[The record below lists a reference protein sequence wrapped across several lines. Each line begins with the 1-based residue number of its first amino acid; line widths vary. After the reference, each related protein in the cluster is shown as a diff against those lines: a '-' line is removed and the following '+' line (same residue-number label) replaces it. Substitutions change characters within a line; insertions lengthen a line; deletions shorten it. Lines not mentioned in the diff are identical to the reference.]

1 MEKLGERVGE
11 VASTTAPPATL
22 EADAEA
28 AKPHLAGSDAM
39 AKQSK
44 HQDTAAASSTVLISS
59 TRQRS
64 SNHCNGGTYGPLDH
78 GIYAQTGILHGRD
91 LDLLQTPKSTG
102 RQPAAAKPA
111 AGAPHAAL
119 EHRAGLI
126 NTSAAPATLPDSDSI
141 GMAKVTKRL
150 TLPKFV
156 ASELHHPEAPNAPI
170 RGVPLSYCDAVRSR
184 PPTAR
189 VNAQQHLRRP
199 RAKTRWRPLLL
210 EGKPAPPP
218 GYKTPF
224 AGHCYRCLGRDHKLA
239 ECRDPL
245 RCLTCRGNG
254 HLARDCP
261 LKKPTIR
268 NLPIHSRLTFPK
280 SSIHSRLSFPQPV
293 KPPIHSRLAFP
304 PLPQPSAAAPTCS
317 TNAEMTWY
325 PGMPENRPAAGSA
338 VVLTSAAMVQET
350 TRLRTRAVLLV
361 ARNRPHNIDITIG
374 DVSRVVA
381 GCVRMPPHEM
391 RTMRHRPE
399 DFMIIFDAAH
409 QRTLALRVGNVRVK
423 EVLFNIVPWTEHAH
437 GGDVTWWYHV
447 RMAIENLPSHAW
459 NLDVLK
465 EMLGEVCLFDKIDR
479 ATYRQQASDILYC
492 WAWMWFP
499 DALPRSK
506 TVTFFSNGA
515 GQTPPPLGT
524 SQQPREVA
532 PPPRGKSHNLIIH
545 LDLVEDWSPPR
556 ERTPSSGQS
565 GIPSSVSSGPDEC
578 PRIYNFDDW
587 QPGVLDGLQAR
598 PRPVAC
604 RPPQRSF
611 APSPDDDND
620 DERRQRDPSRGLLQ
634 QGIQAFSLLRRTT
647 GSSNNGPGD
656 RQRTRSPP
664 PSRRW
669 ARDAEDDA
677 GQGRG
682 RQLAR
687 DAHTSPRRR
696 DPMRLE
702 DANWERR
709 RSRSPP
715 AKSAHTDLQDA
726 ALGAIGKGD
735 LGSALFS
742 GTLVAAEEAPPP
754 PPRHPDP
761 MMDWFKETCTG
772 NIWTD
777 ISCSFG
783 NYDPML
789 AEAMAACSMATSR
802 PLSFYPDGSPRE
814 ELHSPVYTPN
824 STNWDKIAELTEE
837 AQALG
842 LGNVIHFGPGVQREE
857 NGRLITTGITEQ
869 AAEELLNARRDTIV
883 SSMFV
888 PCEQPVLATPS
899 AHMQQGKTSG
909 KTKATKTAVGTLRRS
924 TRQKAKISSVPV
936 SKRASHRLIKAFGVA
951 GNNEPIGDEAL
962 QAYVQTFATPL
973 SPEHIEA
980 VRRLT
985 SLDSGPVMAATAQL
999 AAAEGDPAA
1008 KE

>member
-1 MEKLGERVGE
+1 MGALMALWIM
-11 VASTTAPPATL
+11 ASTPKLAFFM
-22 EADAEA
+22 AE
-28 AKPHLAGSDAM
+28 
-39 AKQSK
+39 
-44 HQDTAAASSTVLISS
+44 IW
-59 TRQRS
+59 
-64 SNHCNGGTYGPLDH
+64 
-78 GIYAQTGILHGRD
+78 IYY
-91 LDLLQTPKSTG
+91 QTPKSTG

-141 GMAKVTKRL
+141 GMAK
-150 TLPKFV
+150 
-156 ASELHHPEAPNAPI
+156 
-170 RGVPLSYCDAVRSR
+170 
-184 PPTAR
+184 
-189 VNAQQHLRRP
+189 
-199 RAKTRWRPLLL
+199 
-210 EGKPAPPP
+210 GKPAPPP

-224 AGHCYRCLGRDHKLA
+224 AGRCYRCLGRDHKLA

-325 PGMPENRPAAGSA
+325 PGMPENRPAAGSV

-381 GCVRMPPHEM
+381 GCVCMPPHEM
-391 RTMRHRPE
+391 RTTRHRPE

-423 EVLFNIVPWTEHAH
+423 GVLFNFVPWTEHAH

-506 TVTFFSNGA
+506 TV
-515 GQTPPPLGT
+515 
-524 SQQPREVA
+524 A

-587 QPGVLDGLQAR
+587 QPGVLDGLHAR
-598 PRPVAC
+598 PRPVVC

-634 QGIQAFSLLRRTT
+634 QGIQAFSLLRRTA
-647 GSSNNGPGD
+647 GSSNNGVGD

-702 DANWERR
+702 DADWERR

-715 AKSAHTDLQDA
+715 AKSAHTDMQDA

-842 LGNVIHFGPGVQREE
+842 LGN
-857 NGRLITTGITEQ
+857 
-869 AAEELLNARRDTIV
+869 
-883 SSMFV
+883 
-888 PCEQPVLATPS
+888 
-899 AHMQQGKTSG
+899 
-909 KTKATKTAVGTLRRS
+909 ATKTAVGTLRRS

-985 SLDSGPVMAATAQL
+985 SLDSGPVMAATTQL

>member
-1 MEKLGERVGE
+1 MGEESAPPLACADAEANPASKPEKTVPTPPAPSALVGGDAGDEATPEPLDWGSIDDEDGAFGQISQAARLQDPDPTLPDAQLRPPMEKLGERVGE
-11 VASTTAPPATL
+11 
-22 EADAEA
+22 
-28 AKPHLAGSDAM
+28 
-39 AKQSK
+39 
-44 HQDTAAASSTVLISS
+44 
-59 TRQRS
+59 
-64 SNHCNGGTYGPLDH
+64 
-78 GIYAQTGILHGRD
+78 
-91 LDLLQTPKSTG
+91 TPKSTG

-224 AGHCYRCLGRDHKLA
+224 AGRCYRCLGRDHKLA

-325 PGMPENRPAAGSA
+325 PGMPENRPAAGSV

-381 GCVRMPPHEM
+381 GCVCMPPHEM
-391 RTMRHRPE
+391 RTTRHRPE

-423 EVLFNIVPWTEHAH
+423 GVLFNFVPWTEHAH

-465 EMLGEVCLFDKIDR
+465 EMLG
-479 ATYRQQASDILYC
+479 
-492 WAWMWFP
+492 
-499 DALPRSK
+499 
-506 TVTFFSNGA
+506 
-515 GQTPPPLGT
+515 
-524 SQQPREVA
+524 EVA

-587 QPGVLDGLQAR
+587 QPGVLDGLHAR
-598 PRPVAC
+598 PRPVVC

-634 QGIQAFSLLRRTT
+634 QGIQAFSLLRRTA
-647 GSSNNGPGD
+647 GSSNN
-656 RQRTRSPP
+656 
-664 PSRRW
+664 
-669 ARDAEDDA
+669 
-677 GQGRG
+677 
-682 RQLAR
+682 
-687 DAHTSPRRR
+687 
-696 DPMRLE
+696 
-702 DANWERR
+702 
-709 RSRSPP
+709 
-715 AKSAHTDLQDA
+715 
-726 ALGAIGKGD
+726 
-735 LGSALFS
+735 
-742 GTLVAAEEAPPP
+742 
-754 PPRHPDP
+754 
-761 MMDWFKETCTG
+761 
-772 NIWTD
+772 
-777 ISCSFG
+777 
-783 NYDPML
+783 
-789 AEAMAACSMATSR
+789 
-802 PLSFYPDGSPRE
+802 
-814 ELHSPVYTPN
+814 
-824 STNWDKIAELTEE
+824 
-837 AQALG
+837 
-842 LGNVIHFGPGVQREE
+842 
-857 NGRLITTGITEQ
+857 
-869 AAEELLNARRDTIV
+869 
-883 SSMFV
+883 
-888 PCEQPVLATPS
+888 
-899 AHMQQGKTSG
+899 
-909 KTKATKTAVGTLRRS
+909 
-924 TRQKAKISSVPV
+924 
-936 SKRASHRLIKAFGVA
+936 
-951 GNNEPIGDEAL
+951 
-962 QAYVQTFATPL
+962 
-973 SPEHIEA
+973 
-980 VRRLT
+980 
-985 SLDSGPVMAATAQL
+985 
-999 AAAEGDPAA
+999 
-1008 KE
+1008 

>member
-1 MEKLGERVGE
+1 M
-11 VASTTAPPATL
+11 PA
-22 EADAEA
+22 
-28 AKPHLAGSDAM
+28 
-39 AKQSK
+39 
-44 HQDTAAASSTVLISS
+44 
-59 TRQRS
+59 
-64 SNHCNGGTYGPLDH
+64 
-78 GIYAQTGILHGRD
+78 
-91 LDLLQTPKSTG
+91 
-102 RQPAAAKPA
+102 
-111 AGAPHAAL
+111 
-119 EHRAGLI
+119 
-126 NTSAAPATLPDSDSI
+126 
-141 GMAKVTKRL
+141 
-150 TLPKFV
+150 
-156 ASELHHPEAPNAPI
+156 
-170 RGVPLSYCDAVRSR
+170 
-184 PPTAR
+184 
-189 VNAQQHLRRP
+189 
-199 RAKTRWRPLLL
+199 
-210 EGKPAPPP
+210 
-218 GYKTPF
+218 
-224 AGHCYRCLGRDHKLA
+224 
-239 ECRDPL
+239 
-245 RCLTCRGNG
+245 
-254 HLARDCP
+254 
-261 LKKPTIR
+261 
-268 NLPIHSRLTFPK
+268 
-280 SSIHSRLSFPQPV
+280 
-293 KPPIHSRLAFP
+293 
-304 PLPQPSAAAPTCS
+304 
-317 TNAEMTWY
+317 
-325 PGMPENRPAAGSA
+325 
-338 VVLTSAAMVQET
+338 
-350 TRLRTRAVLLV
+350 
-361 ARNRPHNIDITIG
+361 
-374 DVSRVVA
+374 
-381 GCVRMPPHEM
+381 
-391 RTMRHRPE
+391 
-399 DFMIIFDAAH
+399 
-409 QRTLALRVGNVRVK
+409 
-423 EVLFNIVPWTEHAH
+423 
-437 GGDVTWWYHV
+437 
-447 RMAIENLPSHAW
+447 
-459 NLDVLK
+459 
-465 EMLGEVCLFDKIDR
+465 
-479 ATYRQQASDILYC
+479 
-492 WAWMWFP
+492 
-499 DALPRSK
+499 
-506 TVTFFSNGA
+506 
-515 GQTPPPLGT
+515 
-524 SQQPREVA
+524 
-532 PPPRGKSHNLIIH
+532 
-545 LDLVEDWSPPR
+545 
-556 ERTPSSGQS
+556 
-565 GIPSSVSSGPDEC
+565 
-578 PRIYNFDDW
+578 
-587 QPGVLDGLQAR
+587 
-598 PRPVAC
+598 
-604 RPPQRSF
+604 PQRSF

-702 DANWERR
+702 DADWERR

-715 AKSAHTDLQDA
+715 AKSAHIDMQDA

-772 NIWTD
+772 NMWTD

-842 LGNVIHFGPGVQREE
+842 LGNVIHFGPGVQRED

-883 SSMFV
+883 SSMSV